1 MKTATQLLLV
11 LALLCLGTTSAIAGV
26 LYARRPGTEAPVYN
40 LRISHIRTN
49 VTIAGQ
55 LAVTHVDEEFYND
68 NNITLEGFYAFQLP
82 DGASVDGLWLWVN
95 GQRLTFVVK
104 TKEEAERL
112 YDSVVVGQRRDPAIL
127 ESLGKNRFQL
137 KVFPIGP
144 FSARRIEL
152 RYFTTLPLTQNG
164 MVHFRYPMN
173 LQGYQTRPVETTSLR
188 IDVESQL
195 PVGAITTNYDDN
207 PMICTVRREGERK
220 FSVDF
225 GGEEQFYSQDFEL
238 AFEQRELFSFFPALS
253 YLDPD
258 DEFPDPYFMTW
269 HPVQPSEGSSTQ
281 PRDLTFV
288 LDASGSMGSTQI
300 STVRDAV
307 TGILR
312 QLRSI
317 DRFRIVLFSHGAS
330 SFPSSPTLLPAT
342 EENIEAAVDYIAR
355 QYMSGGSTN
364 YEAAFT
370 AALSAGYRSNAVR
383 RMLFLTDG
391 VPTTGKQSNADL
403 LQVIEDNDELG
414 VGIYPVIV
422 YSESIDL
429 LFDIAEARGG
439 KVTIVEN
446 GDDLATVISRI
457 MLELDITAIRDATVT
472 YESGQTYFVYP
483 ESFPPNPGIDRLIT
497 TGRINGTRPELVR
510 LRYTDTDGQ
519 EKEIVHTVN
528 YEAVRTDVKQVASY
542 WATAHIAKLI
552 DEYELTGNEE
562 VKKAIV
568 DLSIKHQILTPYT
581 AFLVLETNPIDP
593 PVTVAENVR
602 VLPQHVALQRNYPSP
617 FSLAAHRATTIPFTL
632 TQSAPV
638 HIVITDVLG
647 RVVRVLTDGDRAAG
661 RHSVQWDG
669 RDAFGAQVTPGVYF
683 VRLTSHDV
691 ARSLRITVLR

>member
-26 LYARRPGTEAPVYN
+26 LYARRPGTESPVYN

-55 LAVTHVDEEFYND
+55 LAVTHVDEEFFNE

-82 DGASVDGLWLWVN
+82 DNASVDGLWLWVN

-137 KVFPIGP
+137 KVFPIAP
-144 FSARRIEL
+144 FSSRRIEL

-173 LQGYQTRPVETTSLR
+173 LQGYQTQPVETTSLH
-188 IDVESQL
+188 INVESQL

-207 PMICTVRREGERK
+207 PMICAVRRQGDRK
-220 FSVDF
+220 FTVDF
-225 GGEEQFYSQDFEL
+225 GGEDQFYGKDFEL

-253 YLDPD
+253 YVDPD

-269 HPVQPSEGSSTQ
+269 HPVQPSEGSNTQ

-288 LDASGSMGSTQI
+288 LDASGSMGITQI
-300 STVRDAV
+300 RTVRDAV

-317 DRFRIVLFSHGAS
+317 DQFRIVLFSYGAS

-342 EENIEAAVDYIAR
+342 EENIEAAVDFIAR

-391 VPTTGKQSNADL
+391 VPTAGRQSYAEL
-403 LQVIEDNDELG
+403 LNLIEANDALG
-414 VGIYPVIV
+414 VAIFPVIV

-483 ESFPPNPGIDRLIT
+483 ESFPPNAGIDRLIT

-510 LRYTDTDGQ
+510 LRYTDTDGV

-542 WATAHIAKLI
+542 WATAHIGKLI
-552 DEYELTGNEE
+552 DEYERTGNEE

-593 PVTVAENVR
+593 PVTSAQQIGA
-602 VLPQHVALQRNYPSP
+602 LPEQIALGQHYPSP
-617 FSLAAHRATTIPFTL
+617 FSLTAHSATTIPFTL
-632 TQSAPV
+632 TQAAPV
-638 HIVITDVLG
+638 RIAITDVLG
-647 RVVRVLTDGDRAAG
+647 RVVRVLADGERAAG
-661 RHSVQWDG
+661 KHSVQWDG

-683 VRLTSHDV
+683 VRLNSRDT
-691 ARSLRITVLR
+691 ALSLRITVLR